1 MVKTHSLE
9 VLLDLHVDLMLKFF
23 PEPQN
28 NIEMYTK
35 KVSSIFMTKV
45 SLLKVG
51 PKLFPIMKNIMM
63 DTKNK
68 VTISLLKVVLGVLQ
82 RQHPVFVF
90 YFS

>member
-1 MVKTHSLE
+1 MEKTHSLE
-9 VLLDLHVDLMLKFF
+9 VLLDLPVDLMLKFF

-45 SLLKVG
+45 ALLIVG
-51 PKLFPIMKNIMM
+51 PELFSIMKNIMM

-68 VTISLLKVVLGVLQ
+68 VIISLL
-82 RQHPVFVF
+82 
-90 YFS
+90 

>member
-45 SLLKVG
+45 TVSLLKVG
-51 PKLFPIMKNIMM
+51 PKLFPIMKNIRM
-63 DTKNK
+63 DTKKSYNF
-68 VTISLLKVVLGVLQ
+68 T
-82 RQHPVFVF
+82 P
-90 YFS
+90 